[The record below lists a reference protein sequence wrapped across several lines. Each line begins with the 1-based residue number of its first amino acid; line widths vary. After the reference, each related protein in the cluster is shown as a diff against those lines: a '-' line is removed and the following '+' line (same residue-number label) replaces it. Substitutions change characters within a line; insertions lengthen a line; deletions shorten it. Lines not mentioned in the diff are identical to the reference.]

1 MDHIETEIL
10 NCIAIREA
18 EQHMVFTAR
27 LTQHGH
33 TIRDM
38 KDLLKLYQKSFSNET
53 LKNIAPLP
61 HPTVQKFTVFTV
73 AVVGASRRSLPQIT
87 RH

>member
-27 LTQHGH
+27 LNAAWTYH
-33 TIRDM
+33 
-38 KDLLKLYQKSFSNET
+38 S
-53 LKNIAPLP
+53 
-61 HPTVQKFTVFTV
+61 
-73 AVVGASRRSLPQIT
+73 
-87 RH
+87 

>member
-53 LKNIAPLP
+53 LKTL
-61 HPTVQKFTVFTV
+61 HPFRILRYRNLLY
-73 AVVGASRRSLPQIT
+73 SRLL
-87 RH
+87 